1 MDSFDPVR
9 IFKIMILFY
18 NQFKGIELKA
28 LVKDFIQVEMTTTC
42 RLPKDL
48 EYIMA
53 EAVEMGLENE
63 DAIEDAV

>member
-1 MDSFDPVR
+1 MDPVR

-28 LVKDFIQVEMTTTC
+28 LVKDYIQIEMTTTC

-53 EAVEMGLENE
+53 EAVEMGL
-63 DAIEDAV
+63 